1 MIREMVRI
9 ALWGLASD
17 KARLVE
23 TLQELGVIHLLQ
35 PISEPLSSEEAG
47 KLKRVSAK
55 LLGLIEAL
63 EWKDWSSLTDD
74 DLESVRRR
82 VPLADEDVLE
92 ELQGNLDEF
101 SERLSRLQTERN
113 ELNQELQN
121 LRRALRITH
130 HFDVFLKE
138 ARERGQ
144 EVTLWWVYRE
154 NQDELLFRLRGS
166 LARKSTDEGPADVRH
181 HEVRLDENDV
191 ILSVAVK
198 PVFAP
203 LVEEIFK
210 KGNAVLWK
218 PPVEDAASFEEA
230 LEKMEVRYRE
240 IPRRLQDL
248 DEDIKQARNEW
259 GPKLGTLYILLN
271 ERLEQVIVAENVEL
285 EGNMVF
291 LEGWVPADVMDDLIK
306 ILRESFG
313 DRVLV
318 EWRYPAETEWHAVP
332 TALKNP
338 PLFEPFELFLKLM
351 PPLRYKG
358 TDPTVL
364 VGVFFPFFSGCMVGD
379 VGYGAVISLLGFLFA
394 RKKARPLMSDIGKIL
409 LFVGAWSILWGV
421 AYGELFGDLGHRVF
435 HMEPLWVERSHVILP
450 VMVFTLG
457 LGVFHVV
464 LGLLLG
470 FIQGIRNRQRHVWL
484 EKLGNLVVL
493 AGLIGAM
500 VTVKG
505 RLPDGIFTLSV
516 TLLVV
521 GIVLLLVGG
530 GIGGLVESIGAVGNI
545 LSYIRIAAIGL
556 SSAILAIVATQF
568 VDIFGVTLLGILVAL
583 AMHLLNFILALAG
596 SGLHS
601 ARLQYVEFFGKFYS
615 GGGKDYKPFARR
627 RVKSW
632 KKPS

>member
-1 MIREMVRI
+1 MIREMARI
-9 ALWGLASD
+9 AVWGLASD
-17 KARLVE
+17 RARLVE
-23 TLQELGVIHLLQ
+23 TLHELGVIHLLQ
-35 PISEPLSSEEAG
+35 PLSEPLSSEAAG
-47 KLKRVSAK
+47 TFKRVSAK

-74 DLESVRRR
+74 DLESARRR
-82 VPLADEDVLE
+82 MPLADKGVVE
-92 ELQGNLDEF
+92 ELQRNLDEF
-101 SERLSRLQTERN
+101 SERLSRLQAERN
-113 ELNQELQN
+113 ELSQELQT
-121 LRRALRITH
+121 LRRALRIAH
-130 HFDVFLKE
+130 HFDVFWKE

-144 EVTLWWVYRE
+144 EVTLWWIYRE
-154 NQDELLFRLRGS
+154 NQDELLSRLRGS
-166 LARKSTDEGPADVRH
+166 MARKYTDEGPADVRH

-191 ILSVAVK
+191 VLSVAVT
-198 PVFAP
+198 PAFAP

-218 PPVEDAASFEEA
+218 PPVEGAASFEEA
-230 LEKMEVRYRE
+230 LEKMEARYRE
-240 IPRRLQDL
+240 IPLRLQDL
-248 DEDIKQARNEW
+248 DEDIKKARNEW
-259 GPKLGTLYILLN
+259 GPKLGTLYILMN
-271 ERLEQVIVAENVEL
+271 ERLEEVTVAGNVEL

-291 LEGWVPADVMDDLIK
+291 LEGWVPTDVMDDLIET
-306 ILRESFG
+306 LRGDFG

-318 EWRYPAETEWHAVP
+318 EWRYPTETEWHAVP

-351 PPLRYKG
+351 PPVRYKG

-364 VGVFFPFFSGCMVGD
+364 VGVFFPFFSGCMIGD
-379 VGYGAVISLLGFLFA
+379 VGYGAVISFLGLLFA
-394 RKKARPLMSDIGKIL
+394 RKKARPVMSDIGKIL

-421 AYGELFGDLGHRVF
+421 AYGELFGDLGHRFF
-435 HMEPLWVERSHVILP
+435 HMEPLWVERSHVVLP

-500 VTVKG
+500 VAIKG
-505 RLPDGIFTLSV
+505 WLPDGVFTLSV

-521 GIVLLLVGG
+521 GIVLLLAGG

-545 LSYIRIAAIGL
+545 LSYVRIAAIGL
-556 SSAILAIVATQF
+556 SSAILALVATQF
-568 VDIFGVTLLGILVAL
+568 VDVFGVTLLGILVAL

>member
-9 ALWGLASD
+9 GVWGLASD

-23 TLQELGVIHLLQ
+23 TLHELGVIHLLQ
-35 PISEPLSSEEAG
+35 PVSEPLSSEEAG
-47 KLKRVSAK
+47 TLKRVSAK
-55 LLGLIEAL
+55 LLGLIETL
-63 EWKDWSSLTDD
+63 EWKDWPSLTDD
-74 DLESVRRR
+74 DLETIRRR
-82 VPLADEDVLE
+82 MPLSEEGILE
-92 ELQGNLDEF
+92 ELQKNLDEF
-101 SERLSRLQTERN
+101 SERLSRLKTERN
-113 ELNQELQN
+113 ELNQEIQT
-121 LRRALRITH
+121 LRRALRIAH
-130 HFDVFLKE
+130 HFDVFWKE
-138 ARERGQ
+138 ARESGQ
-144 EVTLWWVYRE
+144 EVTIWWIYRE
-154 NQDELLFRLRGS
+154 NQDELLSRLRRS
-166 LARKSTDEGPADVRH
+166 LANKSTDKGPADVRH
-181 HEVRLDENDV
+181 HEVRLEENDV
-191 ILSVAVK
+191 VLSVAVT
-198 PVFAP
+198 PEFAP
-203 LVEEIFK
+203 LVNEIFK

-218 PPVEDAASFEEA
+218 PPVEGAASFEEV
-230 LEKMEVRYRE
+230 LENMETRYRE
-240 IPRRLQDL
+240 IPVRLQDL
-248 DEDIKQARNEW
+248 DEDIKKARNEW
-259 GPKLGTLYILLN
+259 GPKLGTLYIFMN
-271 ERLEQVIVAENVEL
+271 ERLEQVTVAENVEL
-285 EGNMVF
+285 EGNLVF
-291 LEGWVPADVMDDLIK
+291 LEGWVPMDVMDSLIET
-306 ILRESFG
+306 LRKGFG

-351 PPLRYKG
+351 PPVRYKG
-358 TDPTVL
+358 TDPTIL

-394 RKKARPLMSDIGKIL
+394 RKKERPVMSNIGKIL
-409 LFVGAWSILWGV
+409 LFVGAWSILWGL

-435 HMEPLWVERSHVILP
+435 HMEPLWVERSHVVLP

-470 FIQGIRNRQRHVWL
+470 LLQGIRNRQRHVWL
-484 EKLGNLVVL
+484 EKLGNIVVL

-500 VTVKG
+500 VAIKG
-505 RLPDGIFTLSV
+505 WLPDGVFTISV

-530 GIGGLVESIGAVGNI
+530 GIGGLVESIGTVGNI

-568 VDIFGVTLLGILVAL
+568 VDVFGVTLLGILVAL

-627 RVKSW
+627 RLKSW

>member
-1 MIREMVRI
+1 MVRI

-23 TLQELGVIHLLQ
+23 TLHELGVIHLLQ
-35 PISEPLSSEEAG
+35 PVSEPLSSEEAG
-47 KLKRVSAK
+47 TLKRVSAK

-63 EWKDWSSLTDD
+63 EWKEWSSLTDD
-74 DLESVRRR
+74 DLETIRRR
-82 VPLADEDVLE
+82 MPLSEEGIFE
-92 ELQGNLDEF
+92 ELQKNLDEF

-113 ELNQELQN
+113 ELNQELQT
-121 LRRALRITH
+121 LRRALRIAH
-130 HFDVFLKE
+130 HFDVFWKE
-138 ARERGQ
+138 ARESGQ
-144 EVTLWWVYRE
+144 EVTIWWIYRE
-154 NQDELLFRLRGS
+154 NQDELLSRLRGS
-166 LARKSTDEGPADVRH
+166 LAHKSTDKGPVDVRH

-191 ILSVAVK
+191 VLSVAVA
-198 PVFAP
+198 PEFAP

-218 PPVEDAASFEEA
+218 PPVEGEASFEEV
-230 LEKMEVRYRE
+230 LEKMETRYRE
-240 IPRRLQDL
+240 IPVRLQNL
-248 DEDIKQARNEW
+248 DEDIRKARNEW
-259 GPKLGTLYILLN
+259 GPKLGALYILMN
-271 ERLEQVIVAENVEL
+271 ERLEQVTVAENVEL
-285 EGNMVF
+285 EGNLVF
-291 LEGWVPADVMDDLIK
+291 LEGWVPMDVMDSLIET
-306 ILRESFG
+306 LREGFG
-313 DRVLV
+313 ERVLV

-351 PPLRYKG
+351 PPVRYKG

-394 RKKARPLMSDIGKIL
+394 RKKERPIMSNIGKIL

-435 HMEPLWVERSHVILP
+435 HMEPLWVERSHVVLP

-470 FIQGIRNRQRHVWL
+470 LMQGIRNRQRHVWL

-500 VTVKG
+500 VAIKG
-505 RLPDGIFTLSV
+505 WLPDGVFTLSV
-516 TLLVV
+516 TLLVI
-521 GIVLLLVGG
+521 GIVLLLAGG
-530 GIGGLVESIGAVGNI
+530 GIGGLVESIGTVGNI

-568 VDIFGVTLLGILVAL
+568 VDVFGVTLLGILVAL

-615 GGGKDYKPFARR
+615 GGGKEYKPFARR
-627 RVKSW
+627 RLKSW

>member
-1 MIREMVRI
+1 LIREMARI
-9 ALWGLASD
+9 AVWGLASD

-23 TLQELGVIHLLQ
+23 TLHELGVIHLLQ
-35 PISEPLSSEEAG
+35 PLPEPLSSEEAG
-47 KLKRVSAK
+47 TFKRVSAK

-74 DLESVRRR
+74 DLESARRQM
-82 VPLADEDVLE
+82 PLADEGVVD
-92 ELQGNLDEF
+92 ELQRNLDEF
-101 SERLSRLQTERN
+101 NERLSRLLTERN
-113 ELNQELQN
+113 ELNQELQT
-121 LRRALRITH
+121 LRRSLRIAH
-130 HFDVFLKE
+130 HFDVFWKD

-144 EVTLWWVYRE
+144 EVTIWWIYGE
-154 NQDELLFRLRGS
+154 NRDELLSRLRGT
-166 LARKSTDEGPADVRH
+166 LAQKSTDEGPADVRH
-181 HEVRLDENDV
+181 HEVRLDETDV
-191 ILSVAVK
+191 VLSVAVA
-198 PVFAP
+198 PAFAP
-203 LVEEIFK
+203 IVEELFR

-218 PPVEDAASFEEA
+218 PPVEEAVSFEEA

-240 IPRRLQDL
+240 IPHRIQDL
-248 DEDIKQARNEW
+248 DEAITKARNEW
-259 GPKLGTLYILLN
+259 GPKLGTLYILMN
-271 ERLEQVIVAENVEL
+271 ERLEQVTVAENVEL

-291 LEGWVPADVMDDLIK
+291 LEGWVPTDVMEKLIEA
-306 ILRESFG
+306 LREGFG

-318 EWRYPAETEWHAVP
+318 EWRYPTEKEWHTVP

-338 PLFEPFELFLKLM
+338 PLFEPFELFLKLL
-351 PPLRYKG
+351 PPVRYKG

-394 RKKARPLMSDIGKIL
+394 RKKVRPVMSDIGKIL

-421 AYGELFGDLGHRVF
+421 AYGELFGDLGNRLF
-435 HMEPLWVERSHVILP
+435 HMEPLWVERSHVVLP

-484 EKLGNLVVL
+484 EKLGNVVVL

-500 VTVKG
+500 VVIKG
-505 RLPDGIFTLSV
+505 WLPNGVFTISV
-516 TLLVV
+516 TMLVV
-521 GIVLLLVGG
+521 GIVLLLAGG
-530 GIGGLVESIGAVGNI
+530 GIGGLVESIGVVGNI

-556 SSAILAIVATQF
+556 SSAILALVATQF
-568 VDIFGVTLLGILVAL
+568 VDVFGVTLLGILVAL

-627 RVKSW
+627 RLKSW